1 QGDRGLAPATHVRP
15 SGRRGVGVRIAAL
28 EEALNFLFAR
38 TTGVYKLG
46 LERTNA
52 LLDALGDPHRAYPVL
67 HVAGTNGKGSSL
79 ATAEALL
86 RSRGLRVGKYTSP
99 HLVDFR
105 ERILVSSVPIEAYAI
120 VDFVDRWTP
129 LDRATAQQVAN
140 MGIRLTDHI
149 RPLALEDARF

>member
-1 QGDRGLAPATHVRP
+1 LGA
-15 SGRRGVGVRIAAL
+15 RIAAL

-52 LLDALGDPHRAYPVL
+52 LLEALGNPHRAYPVL

-86 RSRGLRVGKYTSP
+86 RGRGLRVGKYTSP

-105 ERILVSSVPIEAYAI
+105 ERIVVDATPIEAEA
-120 VDFVDRWTP
+120 VVEFVDRWIAEIEQLGATFFEVNTAMAF
-129 LDRATAQQVAN
+129 DAFGRANVDVA
-140 MGIRLTDHI
+140 L
-149 RPLALEDARF
+149 